1 MWLKPRRF
9 QYPDARLYG
18 GQRRVFPT
26 FLGAATPRPFYK
38 PWKLGKALQPLI
50 CESSYWL
57 CRKNKPWKE
66 GELKLIPG
74 REAEFNGVWAGF
86 LGRDLELSL
95 KGGPGKT
102 G

>member
-1 MWLKPRRF
+1 MQGCREAKGEVFLFFWE
-9 QYPDARLYG
+9 QQHPDLSINPGNWERHYNRLLVKTVIG
-18 GQRRVFPT
+18 CAEKTSP
-26 FLGAATPRPFYK
+26 
-38 PWKLGKALQPLI
+38 GK
-50 CESSYWL
+50 
-57 CRKNKPWKE
+57 KV
-66 GELKLIPG
+66 KLIPG